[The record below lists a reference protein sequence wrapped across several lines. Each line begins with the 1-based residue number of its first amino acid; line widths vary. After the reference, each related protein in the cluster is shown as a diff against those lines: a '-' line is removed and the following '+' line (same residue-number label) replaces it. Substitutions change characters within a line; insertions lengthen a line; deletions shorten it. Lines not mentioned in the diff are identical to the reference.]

1 MDIKEAQR
9 IIDEFY
15 GEKDRARGIWK
26 NLVWLGEEVG
36 ELYKAVREEKGI
48 EEEIA
53 DVFAWL
59 LSVANVLGID
69 VEDAFLK
76 KYVRASDPP

>member
-1 MDIKEAQR
+1 MEIKEAQR
-9 IIDEFY
+9 IIEDFY
-15 GEKDRARGIWK
+15 GEKDRARGIHA

-36 ELYKAVREEKGI
+36 ELFKAVREDEGI

-59 LSVANVLGID
+59 LSVANVLGVD
-69 VEDAFLK
+69 VEEAFRK
-76 KYVRASDPP
+76 KYLRGSPP

>member
-1 MDIKEAQR
+1 MEISEAQR
-9 IIDEFY
+9 IIDNMF
-15 GEKDRARGIWK
+15 GERDRKRGIYP

-36 ELYKAVREEKGI
+36 ELYKAVRENKGI

-59 LSVANVLGID
+59 LSAANLLGVD
-69 VEDAFLK
+69 VESALRK
-76 KYVRASDPP
+76 KYGIR